1 MDDIQPRNEGDIF
14 VTSKL
19 CNSALNYGRK
29 AALVAML
36 CWGATGMA
44 VPAKAH
50 PHVFVDGGIDFVID
64 GDSRLQA
71 VHVTWLYDEFE
82 TLYMLSS
89 YGISLNSD
97 GGLDEADRLE
107 LIRLRSQWPQD
118 FNGSAHLTVQGASI
132 PLEWPQDLDADVIDG
147 RLELTFKRNLKSPIL
162 VKNAPVTAAFYEST
176 YFFAFSIT
184 NQPNMIG
191 PSEHC
196 SKELIPYEPAH
207 HSQSLQAAL
216 ALLSREETPVL
227 PNVGAEFADRIVLKC
242 D

>member
-1 MDDIQPRNEGDIF
+1 M
-14 VTSKL
+14 TSKL
-19 CNSALNYGRK
+19 CNSALNYSRN
-29 AALVAML
+29 AQLFALLYVGVA
-36 CWGATGMA
+36 GMA
-44 VPAKAH
+44 DPAKAH
-50 PHVFVDGGIDFVID
+50 PHVFVDGGIDFVVD
-64 GDSRLQA
+64 TENRLQA

-89 YGISLNSD
+89 YGMSLNTD
-97 GGLDEADRLE
+97 GGLDETDRLE

-132 PLEWPQDLDADVIDG
+132 SLEWPQDLDVDLIDG

-184 NQPNMIG
+184 NQPNIIG
-191 PSEHC
+191 PSGDC
-196 SKELIPYEPAH
+196 STDLMPYEPAH

-216 ALLSREETPVL
+216 ALLSREKTPVL